1 MNGYW
6 ANLRPFEKRVL
17 VGVAALFFVVLNTV
31 RVPVLQGV
39 GPGAGPDFQAT
50 AEAGPLSERRCRRPI
65 LTRGRSAELESE
77 GLEVPLEDQARH
89 FANTI
94 NVQAGQSGVQ
104 IISYGKTHFTTN
116 QFFIELSQT
125 ISAQSPEEP
134 LVDFLYNLGSGNSL
148 IRVRDLNLRPD
159 PARQQIVAT
168 ITLVASYQK
177 QAAAKTGLRRSAPKG
192 PAAPGT
198 SKAAP
203 LADAAAKSITSTKK

>member
-6 ANLRPFEKRVL
+6 ANLRPFEKRV
-17 VGVAALFFVVLNTV
+17 VVAVAALFFVVLNYLFV
-31 RVPVLQGV
+31 LPYLKERDRVEERY
-39 GPGAGPDFQAT
+39 FQANRKLRLYDT
-50 AEAGPLSERRCRRPI
+50 ELTQTNTYAREVRRM
-65 LTRGRSAELESE
+65 ENE
-77 GLEVPLEDQARH
+77 GAEVPPEDQARH

-104 IISYGKTHFTTN
+104 ITSFGKTTFTTN

-159 PARQQIVAT
+159 PARQQIVST

-177 QAAAKTGLRRSAPKG
+177 KAPAKPAASAP
-192 PAAPGT
+192 PAAP
-198 SKAAP
+198 
-203 LADAAAKSITSTKK
+203 AKSITSTKK